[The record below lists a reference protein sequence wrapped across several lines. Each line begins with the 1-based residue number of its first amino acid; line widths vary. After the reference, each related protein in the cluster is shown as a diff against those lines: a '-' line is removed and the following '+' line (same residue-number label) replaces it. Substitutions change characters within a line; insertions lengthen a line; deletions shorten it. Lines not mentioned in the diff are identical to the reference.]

1 MKKLYASLLSLSSF
15 FLCSPLTSKADILSL
30 EVLDSLSQRQKAT
43 SIRELREAQAA
54 ADAAAATI
62 SGLDNLPIYMDVDPG
77 EISYQSGVSPS
88 GAKTYSVP
96 IFTAPSVGAKP
107 TIALSYNSQ
116 SIAGGI
122 AGVGWNLVGASAITL
137 VNRTL
142 YFDGYS
148 CAADFSAPSTYAFSL
163 DGDRVITGTTLK
175 GKVRIKPKY
184 NDDILVSFDVL
195 MPDGGRA
202 TFGLPDDNAT
212 TRASYPISSY
222 VDARGYRID
231 YSYRLSGNVYFLTRV
246 AYGGRTADS
255 HFNRIDLEYED
266 RPDFAVLYI
275 SGQSYESNLRLKHIR
290 SYGQGSLLRT
300 YILDYKESH
309 KKSQLHKISCITD
322 NRSLNPLSFVY
333 GFDSSQEDKIYKT
346 TEVFDLIS
354 FNNSSTE
361 RIRGRFFKGSN
372 KEGFVAFPKKIYTTW
387 QTYHDVQMAVVPSE
401 EFANSPIMLSV
412 DPYTKSIQVADVNG
426 DGVDEIICMSHP
438 QNSIPFLCDK
448 KDLKCNIYYFR
459 NGVFEKEEKQYRI
472 SHESYEGS
480 ITVMYG
486 DADGDGAVEALIC
499 IPEESTIDD
508 LVQFK
513 ISFLDMKN
521 GKCYISKHIY
531 GCHKFRGCFFMDI
544 SGEGKAVLLSS
555 TLSSSSLYNTFK
567 WSDNI
572 KDFVVDKTNL
582 NFFDPVS
589 SRHVADINGDG
600 KLDQLIEP
608 YRSYHT
614 TVIVPEPYPNDVSAA
629 DTAEINKPTR
639 ASEYTFIDNGK
650 KWKIKSFDGEKVVV
664 REIDLVHQMEHSN
677 FYLMDIN
684 RDGLP
689 DIVETARHKDLD
701 PYNEEIQNP
710 SYGIRIFL
718 NRNGEFHPDDYIL
731 SEDFLHGNITEPLEL
746 VQMNNLCPIRSCSII
761 SIDKNN
767 TGSFFEVSCDEQTR
781 HLITGVQSST
791 GLIETNEYASP
802 KSGYTFPPLPDG
814 YNYLSFPLKTV
825 SKVSKGIKGEPHRE
839 LTEYTFSD
847 GVINRH
853 GLGFCGFKETKTYAS
868 WDYAFGDGVETVTLY
883 DPLQQGVPL
892 SSTTRIGFNSSA
904 KIKTSTFVYQSN
916 GQTGPKE
923 KPLLISSQESDLLN
937 NTTLS
942 RTYTYD
948 SEDFPVKTTEDNG
961 EGVQTII
968 EQTYRHIKQSNS
980 YRLGLP
986 LTKTTTHKRNGN
998 RWMQKE
1004 TIAYNDTFLPIS
1016 ITSFTGE
1023 NGTLKTGEI
1032 RREYDDAGN
1041 MTAEK
1046 SAPYDA
1052 TDFRGK
1058 AYTYDNKGRLASETD
1073 IFGQKTIY
1081 GEYDAYG
1088 HPCLIRDDR
1097 GNEVRTVYDVWGNIA
1112 SIRNADGSKEEYSRQ
1127 LLTSGYPRNLQVITS
1142 TNDGGKTL
1150 AEYDAYGREVKT
1162 GMLRFD
1168 GSWLYTAKEY
1178 TAAGML
1184 KRESL
1189 PFKGNTPLHWNTCEY
1204 DRYKRPVK
1212 QTMASGAVQTWAYT
1226 PRRVSETKE
1235 AITTTRVSD
1244 ASGLL
1249 ESVSDPGGEITYHYR
1264 PDGQPSEI
1272 KAPGNVKTLFEY
1284 DQYGRQRAIID
1295 PSAGRIE
1302 ATETWTGRRRT
1313 TVRKDARKKVIT
1325 SMYDEFGRLQ
1335 KTVTPEFTT
1344 NYTYDKDLVK
1354 SAITTSGYS
1363 RTYDYDHLD
1372 RLIRTEET
1380 VEGKNLIE
1388 QLSYN
1393 TLGQLQDKTATLPT
1407 GATVTETYQY
1417 TRGTL
1422 TRKTLQDGNLIW
1434 QLLKENA
1441 MGLPTKVR
1449 TGSRTREYKYSTV
1462 GLPTERFTTGVG
1474 GFNYDFDP
1482 QTGNLLMRSDKNSGR
1497 YENFSYDGLNRL
1509 TGVAE
1514 HRPNGDLGIATLTS
1528 FSYTPNGNVTEI
1540 SNIGKFIY
1548 STQSPYRIVNMGLK
1562 MGAEAFADTTGQ
1574 NISYASFDRPLTIS
1588 GNGYTATLTYTDDY
1602 SRTTMT
1608 IRSPMLKD
1616 PFFKRTYIGNYEADS
1631 YGTQRKNIER
1641 YYIGGDAY
1649 SAPAVYVR
1657 VNSGQW
1663 KLHYIYR
1670 DYQGSVTDITDA
1682 SGTVVHR
1689 MRYSPWGKL
1698 LHTDGTPYTRSEELS
1713 TDYDR
1718 LLFLGRGY
1726 TGHEYLPWFGL
1737 VNMNARLYDPAI
1749 GRFLSPDPYVQM
1761 PDFSQNFNRYS
1772 YCLNNPLV
1780 YVDENGEF
1788 IHLIIGAVVGGVANV
1803 ISNWEMIK
1811 AKGFWTGLGYFGV
1824 GAAVGAGSA
1833 ALGGWIAGVTQSAGI
1848 ITGAAVGAGT
1858 GAVTGAASSVTLNGL
1873 NNVIGGQNFW
1883 NGWQQSAISGA
1894 IGGGISGGIAGGMK
1908 GYELAKEGGKNM
1920 WWGGDVKHGRTQWSF
1935 FTTEKPYE
1943 TISWDIKNVGSKSL
1957 NDCVPTS
1964 FAEADD
1970 YFGGNT
1976 TYEQYKTTTNY
1987 QQDVGVMASN
1997 HPNAYGR
2004 VLSKQFTGAP
2014 MPDPVS
2020 VLADPQQVL
2029 SIKKSGNLI
2038 HTNMPHSGGM
2048 GHVDNLRSIKYYHS
2062 GKIVMNFR
2070 IGSYRLSSVNGNWWF
2085 YTLNG
2090 LKQL

>member
-77 EISYQSGVSPS
+77 EISYQSGVSRS

-116 SIAGGI
+116 SIQEGV
-122 AGVGWNLVGASAITL
+122 AGVGWNIVGASAINL

-142 YFDGYS
+142 YFDNDI
-148 CAADFSAPSTYAFSL
+148 CAVDFSNPNTYALSL
-163 DGDRVITGTTLK
+163 DGDRAISGTTLM
-175 GKVRIKPKY
+175 GKVRITPKY
-184 NDDILVSFDVL
+184 NNDNVLISFDAL

-202 TFGLPDDNAT
+202 TFGLPDNT
-212 TRASYPISSY
+212 TPQASYPILSY
-222 VDARGYRID
+222 TDALGYRVD
-231 YSYRLSGNVYFLTRV
+231 YSYRLSGNVYFLTKV

-255 HFNRIDLEYED
+255 HFNHIDFEYEG
-266 RPDFAVLYI
+266 RQNCTVHYI
-275 SGQSYESNLRLKHIR
+275 SGQPYESNMRLKSIH
-290 SYGQGSLLRT
+290 SYGQGKLLRKYT
-300 YILDYKESH
+300 LLYKASH
-309 KKSQLHKISCITD
+309 NKSQLQKISCETGK
-322 NRSLNPLSFVY
+322 RSLSPLSFVY

-346 TEVFDLIS
+346 GEVVPLFDTGAGDKITS
-354 FNNSSTE
+354 
-361 RIRGRFFKGSN
+361 RGRFFKGSDRD
-372 KEGFVAFPKKIYTTW
+372 GFICFSNRIFDQW
-387 QTYHDVQMAVVPSE
+387 QAQDNNSIFVIPSE
-401 EFANSPIMLSV
+401 DFAYAPISLKV
-412 DPYTKSIQVADVNG
+412 KKYTRSIQVADING
-426 DGVDEIICMSHP
+426 DGVDEIICISVD
-438 QNSIPFLCDK
+438 SK
-448 KDLKCNIYYFR
+448 KDKANKGLYDAQKTYCWIYYFDGIR
-459 NGVFEKEEKQYRI
+459 FNKEETTYSTYPKSYYTNI
-472 SHESYEGS
+472 SFLL
-480 ITVMYG
+480 G
-486 DADGDGAVEALIC
+486 DATGDGAIDAIAI
-499 IPEESTIDD
+499 IPEKGKGGKNNGDQILFDLTLLNFKQKKAFISNHLYGYNIDKGLFFRDITGDEKAELVCSTI
-508 LVQFK
+508 
-513 ISFLDMKN
+513 
-521 GKCYISKHIY
+521 
-531 GCHKFRGCFFMDI
+531 
-544 SGEGKAVLLSS
+544 SG
-555 TLSSSSLYNTFK
+555 YNTFK
-567 WSDNI
+567 WIEKVKDFSSDKINI
-572 KDFVVDKTNL
+572 KLFSTKLDEEDDSFITNSKKFL
-582 NFFDPVS
+582 I
-589 SRHVADINGDG
+589 ADINGDG
-600 KLDQLIEP
+600 KPDQLISPTASYYTIFPHPGHPHSGLYP
-608 YRSYHT
+608 Y
-614 TVIVPEPYPNDVSAA
+614 EGEGAFLLD
-629 DTAEINKPTR
+629 K
-639 ASEYTFIDNGK
+639 GK
-650 KWKIKSFDGEKVVV
+650 QWKIEFFDGEKIVTKQIEVV
-664 REIDLVHQMEHSN
+664 RNMLLSS

-684 RDGLP
+684 KDGLP
-689 DIVETARHKDLD
+689 DLVEKVRRKDLAPT
-701 PYNEEIQNP
+701 PYDHIHSQKN
-710 SYGIRIFL
+710 YLIRIFF
-718 NRNGEFHPDDYIL
+718 NRNGEFSPSDFIL
-731 SEDFLHGNITEPLEL
+731 SEDFSDNSTNDFDLI
-746 VQMNNLCPIRSCSII
+746 QSNNFSPRRNCPIIGLKSNI
-761 SIDKNN
+761 
-767 TGSFFEVSCDEQTR
+767 GYYFEVSCDEQTR

-791 GLIETNEYASP
+791 GLIETNEYAAP

-839 LTEYTFSD
+839 LTEYTFTD

-853 GLGFCGFKETKTYAS
+853 GLGFCGFKETKTYTS
-868 WDYAFGDGVETVTLY
+868 WDYAFGDGVETVTQY

-892 SSTTRIGFNSSA
+892 SSTTRIGFNSSD
-904 KIKTSTFVYQSN
+904 KIKASSFIYQSN
-916 GQTGPKE
+916 GQTGPWK

-961 EGVQTII
+961 EGVQTIT

-998 RWMQKE
+998 QWMQKE
-1004 TIAYNDTFLPIS
+1004 SIAYNAALLPIS
-1016 ITSFTGE
+1016 IISFTGE

-1041 MTAEK
+1041 MTTET

-1058 AYTYDNKGRLASETD
+1058 TFTYDDKGRLASETD
-1073 IFGQKTIY
+1073 IFGQKTVY
-1081 GEYDAYG
+1081 EEYDAYG

-1097 GNEVRTVYDVWGNIA
+1097 GNEIRSVYDAWGNIA

-1127 LLTSGYPRNLQVITS
+1127 LLTNGYPRNLQVITS

-1212 QTMASGAVQTWAYT
+1212 QTMPSGAVQTWAYT

-1302 ATETWTGRRRT
+1302 TTETWTGRRRT

-1393 TLGQLQDKTATLPT
+1393 TLGQLQGKTATLPT

-1422 TRKTLQDGNLIW
+1422 TRKTLQDGSLIW

-1509 TGVAE
+1509 TGVAQ
-1514 HRPNGDLGIATLTS
+1514 HRLNGDLGIATLTS

-1562 MGAEAFADTTGQ
+1562 MGAEAFADSTGQ

-1761 PDFSQNFNRYS
+1761 PDFSQNLNRYS
-1772 YCLNNPLV
+1772 YCLNNPLKFT
-1780 YVDENGEF
+1780 DPNGELF
-1788 IHLIIGAVVGGVANV
+1788 GIDDLIAAIVGGTINV
-1803 ISNWEMIK
+1803 VVNIVEGNVTSF
-1811 AKGFWTGLGYFGV
+1811 AH
-1824 GAAVGAGSA
+1824 GAALFAAGAASGVLTIYIGPAGSA
-1833 ALGGWIAGVTQSAGI
+1833 AVLGATNSVINQGFSKGWNNISVEETLSASAMSALTSFLGGYLGNALSKPIGSLTSNIASPMLRGAISEGAMGALSGFFLGTGMSLMQGESLENSLKAGGNGFLMGAGI
-1848 ITGAAVGAGT
+1848 GAMTGT
-1858 GAVTGAASSVTLNGL
+1858 
-1873 NNVIGGQNFW
+1873 
-1883 NGWQQSAISGA
+1883 ISG
-1894 IGGGISGGIAGGMK
+1894 
-1908 GYELAKEGGKNM
+1908 
-1920 WWGGDVKHGRTQWSF
+1920 
-1935 FTTEKPYE
+1935 
-1943 TISWDIKNVGSKSL
+1943 
-1957 NDCVPTS
+1957 
-1964 FAEADD
+1964 
-1970 YFGGNT
+1970 
-1976 TYEQYKTTTNY
+1976 
-1987 QQDVGVMASN
+1987 
-1997 HPNAYGR
+1997 
-2004 VLSKQFTGAP
+2004 
-2014 MPDPVS
+2014 
-2020 VLADPQQVL
+2020 
-2029 SIKKSGNLI
+2029 
-2038 HTNMPHSGGM
+2038 
-2048 GHVDNLRSIKYYHS
+2048 IKYARDNKISPWTGEKAHNHHS
-2062 GKIVMNFR
+2062 FPKFLGGELDQKLTPMSESRHRNLHKDMNDFLYKQRDELGNHMRPQRGNSGPEIQKKFNTQVR
-2070 IGSYRLSSVNGNWWF
+2070 INALKNF
-2085 YTLNG
+2085 YDSHPIKYWDARYDFYKNTG
-2090 LKQL
+2090 MIWRPW